1 MKGFHKHSISF
12 KHAYDGVLWALRSQP
27 NYRIHIVFST
37 IAVFLG
43 WTLAI
48 DYYEWLLIILLITM
62 GLVIE
67 TLNTGL
73 EATTDAITRE
83 WREEIKIAKDVAAA
97 AMLTFAVGAV
107 IIAVMIFVPKIAA
120 LIL

>member
-1 MKGFHKHSISF
+1 MKEFHKHSISF
-12 KHAYDGVLWALRSQP
+12 KHAYDGVLWALRTQP

-43 WTLAI
+43 WTLQI
-48 DYYEWLLIILLITM
+48 DYYEWLMIILLITL

-97 AMLTFAVGAV
+97 AMLTFAAGAV
-107 IIAVMIFVPKIAA
+107 IIAFMIFVPKIIA

>member
-107 IIAVMIFVPKIAA
+107 IIAVMIFVPKITA